1 MINILWLWWWRSVY
15 RNVSHHI
22 PTTVLL
28 RTHWD
33 YYMLNIIRDFLSTNN
48 YALIINGRK
57 KKVPMVVREWSKAAR
72 SFNCNHFQAT
82 VGWHP
87 AKILLLHSEEFS
99 HTLWGAT
106 APRWAA
112 SSACNHTRSSYAWPA
127 SYAYT
132 WTMMNKNHFHFQK
145 ERYKLS
151 SQVWVLAIVEQ
162 SATVR

>member
-1 MINILWLWWWRSVY
+1 MMTLS
-15 RNVSHHI
+15 
-22 PTTVLL
+22 LL
-28 RTHWD
+28 KRQSPYTDDSPSQECTHWD
-33 YYMLNIIRDFLSTNN
+33 YYMLNIITDFLSTNN

-72 SFNCNHFQAT
+72 SFNCNHFQAI

-162 SATVR
+162 SRHNG

>member
-15 RNVSHHI
+15 WNVSHHI
-22 PTTVLL
+22 PYCSSFSGLTGTI
-28 RTHWD
+28 TCWT
-33 YYMLNIIRDFLSTNN
+33 SSE
-48 YALIINGRK
+48 
-57 KKVPMVVREWSKAAR
+57 KVPMVVREWSKAAR

-151 SQVWVLAIVEQ
+151 SQVWVLAIAEQ